1 VSIEDITLVEH
12 FFHDNGLGFCDA
24 PVQLHAGTAMTT
36 CGLHRNHHRDT
47 PSIESNVERVIPVVT
62 RDTHDVLVSIAQ
74 LLTEQVTELRH
85 IRAVLA
91 ANGSVSSVQLEQDS
105 KGQVKLTV
113 KAYENSDVEVAGTA
127 ALDEFGRLFRLV
139 AERQMAGWAETVE
152 MLHRDGAA

>member
-1 VSIEDITLVEH
+1 VTID
-12 FFHDNGLGFCDA
+12 
-24 PVQLHAGTAMTT
+24 
-36 CGLHRNHHRDT
+36 
-47 PSIESNVERVIPVVT
+47 SNVERIIPVVT

-85 IRAVLA
+85 IRAALSA
-91 ANGSVSSVQLEQDS
+91 SGSVSSVQLEQDS

-113 KAYENSDVEVAGTA
+113 KAYENSDVEAAGTA

-152 MLHRDGAA
+152 MLRRDGAA